1 MGSERARYGGA
12 NESEEVTVATQSGGP
27 FWGKAEHSLSQAIED
42 AIHKA
47 DEQGLLPE
55 GEDFWQVDVFVQT
68 EHHSP
73 SHVQWFFAKVTST
86 TDRP

>member
-1 MGSERARYGGA
+1 M
-12 NESEEVTVATQSGGP
+12 ATQPDGP

-55 GEDFWQVDVFVQT
+55 GQDFWKVDVFVQT
-68 EHHSP
+68 EHQSP